1 MKMSLV
7 LVASM
12 MMVPFGVMAEAPVP
26 SKEFRKTLNAAS
38 QEKKLAFLLV
48 GRPSCSNCNATKKM
62 IQEGRIPVTAEEFV
76 MGDLNI
82 DDSKTY
88 GDFTK
93 KFRKETFGDTL
104 PLVVITDSTGKALAT
119 SSGYK
124 QPEQWAALIAEAKT
138 SATPRASAGPAG
150 GDPNWP
156 FKTAPKK

>member
-1 MKMSLV
+1 MKTCLV

-38 QEKKLAFLLV
+38 QQKKLAFLIV
-48 GRPSCSNCNATKKM
+48 GRPSCGNCNATKKM
-62 IQEGRIPVTAEEFV
+62 IQEGKIPVTAEEFV

-88 GDFTK
+88 GDFTRK
-93 KFRKETFGDTL
+93 YRKETFGNTL
-104 PLVVITDSTGKALAT
+104 PLVVIADSTGKALAT

-124 QPEQWAALIAEAKT
+124 KPEQWAALIAEAKT
-138 SATPRASAGPAG
+138 SAAPKAGAG
-150 GDPNWP
+150 AAAGDPNWP